1 MSIQRREVYLVLKKL
16 PDGRVIYV
24 EGIRCAHNYFFD
36 GHSRV
41 GLSAGSSAS
50 FVEFSPNERPM
61 QLFHMPNENN
71 GKWQAAF
78 HNFGCSPEF
87 GEPEMEY
94 IIVVGAY
101 SNDRDCTFDLMRE
114 GLNRA
119 WEIVEGNRQLRD
131 GEFND

>member
-1 MSIQRREVYLVLKKL
+1 MSIQRREVYLVLKTL
-16 PDGRVIYV
+16 RDGRVIYV

-78 HNFGCSPEF
+78 HNLGCSPVF

-94 IIVVGAY
+94 IIFVGAY

>member
-1 MSIQRREVYLVLKKL
+1 
-16 PDGRVIYV
+16 
-24 EGIRCAHNYFFD
+24 FFD

-94 IIVVGAY
+94 IIFVGAY

-119 WEIVEGNRQLRD
+119 WEIVEGNRQLRAT
-131 GEFND
+131 NDTAHAMGLYFKDAPWH

>member
-1 MSIQRREVYLVLKKL
+1 
-16 PDGRVIYV
+16 
-24 EGIRCAHNYFFD
+24 
-36 GHSRV
+36 V

-94 IIVVGAY
+94 IIFVGAY

>member
-1 MSIQRREVYLVLKKL
+1 MGSCAAPSAKGDDKFITTDYLQQC
-16 PDGRVIYV
+16 R
-24 EGIRCAHNYFFD
+24 
-36 GHSRV
+36 
-41 GLSAGSSAS
+41 SAS

-94 IIVVGAY
+94 IIFVGAY